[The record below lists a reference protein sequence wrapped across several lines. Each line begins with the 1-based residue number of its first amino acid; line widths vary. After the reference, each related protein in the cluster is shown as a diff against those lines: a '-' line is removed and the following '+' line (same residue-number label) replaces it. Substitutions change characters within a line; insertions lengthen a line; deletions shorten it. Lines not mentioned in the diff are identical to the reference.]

1 VGRRSS
7 GFQSLGQRPRRQS
20 VVPKCRETFPIKDVR
35 RPENYRLL
43 LYCAVLSGWCTC
55 LSSGPLR
62 EVVKYIAD
70 HCQYAINGSLPS
82 DVFVFAC
89 KPWREHVQV
98 RDNIRAMVTGR
109 SNKVE
114 GANVVLAPLGNKFLY
129 NDSTGLPPR
138 GDA

>member
-1 VGRRSS
+1 MFDV
-7 GFQSLGQRPRRQS
+7 QRI
-20 VVPKCRETFPIKDVR
+20 VINFCHT
-35 RPENYRLL
+35 
-43 LYCAVLSGWCTC
+43 VLSGWCTC
-55 LSSGPLR
+55 LSSEPLG
-62 EVVKYIAD
+62 EVVKYIPD
-70 HCQYAINGSLPS
+70 HCQYASNGSLPS

-109 SNKVE
+109 SNKVV

-129 NDSTGLPPR
+129 NDQRDCRRG